1 MLVINP
7 IQLEGSLVVIEPLQP
22 EHEAELQHVG
32 RATRTHN
39 VLFVESVPPIRE
51 RYASIC
57 VWYGY
62 VRDTVMFSIIDSE
75 WPQVKEKLAIKCNAH
90 RKSTFFF
97 EKPPYF
103 AHFVQS

>member
-39 VLFVESVPPIRE
+39 VLFVESVPPMRE

-57 VWYGY
+57 
-62 VRDTVMFSIIDSE
+62 I
-75 WPQVKEKLAIKCNAH
+75 WPMAMSVILLCFPLLILNGLK
-90 RKSTFFF
+90 
-97 EKPPYF
+97 
-103 AHFVQS
+103 

>member
-39 VLFVESVPPIRE
+39 VLFVESVPPMRE

-57 VWYGY
+57 VWSMAMSVILLCFPLLIQNGL
-62 VRDTVMFSIIDSE
+62 
-75 WPQVKEKLAIKCNAH
+75 K
-90 RKSTFFF
+90 
-97 EKPPYF
+97 
-103 AHFVQS
+103 